1 MLHLLKY
8 QFLQTIRSRSIMFWA
23 LAFPL
28 ILGTLFYV
36 SFGNTGLAG
45 TGEIDWEPVP
55 VAIVTV
61 ESSSANAASFLTFL
75 NETDQDMIDI
85 HSYKTEKA
93 AKKALRREEI
103 SGIYYVKSVPSLTI
117 ASNGINQSILSSLL
131 DSYEKNADMIRDIAT
146 QHPEK
151 LSDALSSLNDYQ
163 TLVKEKS
170 LGGHS
175 LDPTLTYFLAL
186 IAFACL
192 SGVYL
197 SIHSTV
203 QLQANLSTLGERRSI
218 TPTHKLSLIY
228 LTQVLHI
235 SLGHDIPK
243 LLLITFMGT
252 LIGICL
258 GILIGCAGKLSYSVK
273 SGIGV
278 LVTLLPSF
286 LAGLM
291 FGGMKNVIEQHCPV
305 INRINPA
312 SVLSDAFYCLSVY
325 DDAVRYRRCILILVI
340 MCLLCISFS
349 FLMIRRER
357 YDSI

>member
-1 MLHLLKY
+1 M
-8 QFLQTIRSRSIMFWA
+8 
-23 LAFPL
+23 
-28 ILGTLFYV
+28 
-36 SFGNTGLAG
+36 
-45 TGEIDWEPVP
+45 
-55 VAIVTV
+55 
-61 ESSSANAASFLTFL
+61 
-75 NETDQDMIDI
+75 
-85 HSYKTEKA
+85 
-93 AKKALRREEI
+93 
-103 SGIYYVKSVPSLTI
+103 KSVPSLTI
-117 ASNGINQSILSSLL
+117 VSNGINQSILSSLL

-203 QLQANLSTLGERRSI
+203 QLQANLSALGERRSI
-218 TPTHKLSLIY
+218 TPTHKLSLILGDLLVLESIHFVNILILELY
-228 LTQVLHI
+228 LTRYFISVLGMTFRNFF
-235 SLGHDIPK
+235 SLHLWEPDRY
-243 LLLITFMGT
+243 
-252 LIGICL
+252 
-258 GILIGCAGKLSYSVK
+258 LSRNSDRMRRQT
-273 SGIGV
+273 V
-278 LVTLLPSF
+278 LQCQIRNRCPRYTVAEFPCR
-286 LAGLM
+286 LM

>member
-1 MLHLLKY
+1 MP
-8 QFLQTIRSRSIMFWA
+8 
-23 LAFPL
+23 LA
-28 ILGTLFYV
+28 
-36 SFGNTGLAG
+36 
-45 TGEIDWEPVP
+45 
-55 VAIVTV
+55 
-61 ESSSANAASFLTFL
+61 
-75 NETDQDMIDI
+75 
-85 HSYKTEKA
+85 
-93 AKKALRREEI
+93 
-103 SGIYYVKSVPSLTI
+103 
-117 ASNGINQSILSSLL
+117 
-131 DSYEKNADMIRDIAT
+131 
-146 QHPEK
+146 
-151 LSDALSSLNDYQ
+151 SLNDYQ

-203 QLQANLSTLGERRSI
+203 QLQANLSALGERRSI
-218 TPTHKLSLIY
+218 TPTHKLSLILGDLLVLESIHFVNILILELY

-273 SGIGV
+273 SGIV
-278 LVTLLPSF
+278 SSLHCCRVSLQACVRWNEKCDRTALPGHQPDQS
-286 LAGLM
+286 
-291 FGGMKNVIEQHCPV
+291 
-305 INRINPA
+305 A